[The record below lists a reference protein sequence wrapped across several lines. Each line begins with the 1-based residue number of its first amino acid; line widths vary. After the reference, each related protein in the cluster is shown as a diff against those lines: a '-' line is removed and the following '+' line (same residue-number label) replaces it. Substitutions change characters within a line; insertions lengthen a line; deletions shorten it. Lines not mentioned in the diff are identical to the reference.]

1 MPDDEHDTEPSPPPS
16 GNVTV
21 LIPEADPVD
30 ALMARL
36 EMTPGG
42 SDEHP
47 SAVADPLSSR
57 VAPSGG
63 ASVQSFHVVD
73 GLVVEGP
80 TLPARDWY
88 DYGLDTGPRVRAL
101 RIIEGREYDL
111 EIAKQA
117 RRPDPTTD
125 PKEDAEIHAI
135 SEKAF
140 REGDR
145 QALGK
150 IYEDVLDDMHS
161 HEPGKRKASIE
172 WFDKAFRELEAAL
185 TAELRELSRQERRYD
200 WGYRVTTEGLTLRS
214 VPRAGGDTLEC
225 RLDKKALKARIQH
238 AATDAKGSAAFI
250 VARAR
255 DEMKQARAALIIQG
269 PGAVPYESDEA
280 RA

>member
-1 MPDDEHDTEPSPPPS
+1 MSDDEHDTEPSPPPS

-21 LIPEADPVD
+21 IIPEADPVD

-36 EMTPGG
+36 EMTPTVGA
-42 SDEHP
+42 EVPP
-47 SAVADPLSSR
+47 SEAVTGATG
-57 VAPSGG
+57 VAPSPGD
-63 ASVQSFHVVD
+63 SVLSFHVVN

-80 TLPARDWY
+80 TLPKRDWY
-88 DYGLDTGPRVRAL
+88 DYGLDTGPRIRPL
-101 RIIEGREYDL
+101 RLIEGHDYDL
-111 EIAKQA
+111 EIEKQK

-214 VPRAGGDTLEC
+214 VPRADGDTLEC

-238 AATDAKGSAAFI
+238 AANDPKASAAFI
-250 VARAR
+250 VAKAR

-269 PGAVPYESDEA
+269 PGAVPYEDDAA